1 MPGLAPAALGLL
13 ELCKQWWKWRKSRD
27 FFVFEKGTCLETGK
41 RQNILNTESVWK
53 QENDKIL
60 WIQKESGNRKLTK
73 SFEYGKSLE
82 TGKWQNP
89 LNTERVWKQGND
101 KIPWI
106 RKVSRNRDN
115 SKILWI
121 RKVSRNR
128 QNSIILW
135 IRKVSRNRK
144 TLKSLVV
151 NKFRDSRGAPN
162 NLLDV

>member
-106 RKVSRNRDN
+106 RCQRILFFLLFG
-115 SKILWI
+115 KILWI
-121 RKVSRNR
+121 RKVSGNR
-128 QNSIILW
+128 ENSKIPLIQ
-135 IRKVSRNRK
+135 K
-144 TLKSLVV
+144 
-151 NKFRDSRGAPN
+151 RDRRTHWRGVPN
-162 NLLDV
+162 DLLDV